1 MAGYLCNN
9 WDTMIYK
16 LLKKPFFGRFM
27 VEWRSPITGVE
38 RSEWD
43 AFTVNSTSGS
53 KIQAWSAKAKTPQ
66 AKGTLVLGHP
76 MGKPAKG
83 YFIKHG
89 YADLYRENGFHVV
102 IFDFN
107 GFGESTVGNFSF
119 QDDVAAVG
127 KEVAK
132 RFPELPLG
140 YHGISLGTQSA
151 ALAFTEPDHPFTFA
165 VLESATTSLPEFW
178 KHYPSAYRILMTIKF
193 FMPRYAR
200 KIHMVE
206 RFPEVKNLDSVLF
219 IYSKTDIYTPL
230 EMGKRYLANSPVPA
244 DLWVMEKAGHAEAM
258 ASPQKEDYQKRLL
271 DYFNDS
277 VAASHSVL

>member
-1 MAGYLCNN
+1 
-9 WDTMIYK
+9 MIYK

-27 VEWRSPITGVE
+27 VQWRNPL
-38 RSEWD
+38 SEAEQADWEV
-43 AFTVNSTSGS
+43 FTVASTSGS
-53 KIQAWSAKAKTPQ
+53 KIRAWLGKAKT
-66 AKGTLVLGHP
+66 AETKGVLVLGHP

-89 YADLYRENGFHVV
+89 YTDLYRAHGFHVV

-119 QDDVAAVG
+119 QDDLMAVG
-127 KEVAK
+127 REVAR
-132 RFPELPLG
+132 RFPDLPLG
-140 YHGISLGTQSA
+140 YHGISLGGQSA
-151 ALAFTEPDHPFTFA
+151 ALAFTEPDHAFTFA
-165 VLESATTSLPEFW
+165 ILESATTSLPEFW

-206 RFPEVKNLDSVLF
+206 RFPEVKNLNSVLF

-230 EMGKRYLANSPVPA
+230 EMGKRYLAQSPVPGE
-244 DLWVMEKAGHAEAM
+244 LWVLEDAGHAEVM
-258 ASPQKEDYQKRLL
+258 ASDYRENYQQKVLE
-271 DYFNDS
+271 YFNAA
-277 VAASHSVL
+277 VATSHPVL